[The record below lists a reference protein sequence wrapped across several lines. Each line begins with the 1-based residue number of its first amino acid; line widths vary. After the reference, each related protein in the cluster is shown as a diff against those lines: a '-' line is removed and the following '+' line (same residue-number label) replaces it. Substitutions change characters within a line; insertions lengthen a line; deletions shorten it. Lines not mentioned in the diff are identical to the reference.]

1 MDETLQFL
9 VLSGASAL
17 LLSSWI
23 VKNRINSA
31 SRAGAEAFYWISITL
46 SMTAFLWISLDA
58 LGLLPANTTSSWWFR
73 ILIYRLWLVIGT
85 AVSCATLLILNSSL
99 TPRIAVAS
107 NATHT
112 FLTSPYVLK
121 GISLSVSI
129 SFFGTEIGKLT
140 HDAEMRQFFLQSG
153 YPSWFL
159 YFTITAE
166 IVGAVGLLLPR
177 TATPAAL
184 SLLAI
189 MIGAMGT
196 HVHNRD
202 PFSDSLEALHLLVLL
217 LCILV
222 IRLLPVR
229 HHEEMASHPS

>member
-9 VLSGASAL
+9 VLSGTSAL

-99 TPRIAVAS
+99 TSRIAVAS
-107 NATHT
+107 NATPRPIRN
-112 FLTSPYVLK
+112 LMMPL
-121 GISLSVSI
+121 
-129 SFFGTEIGKLT
+129 E
-140 HDAEMRQFFLQSG
+140 
-153 YPSWFL
+153 
-159 YFTITAE
+159 
-166 IVGAVGLLLPR
+166 GA
-177 TATPAAL
+177 
-184 SLLAI
+184 
-189 MIGAMGT
+189 
-196 HVHNRD
+196 
-202 PFSDSLEALHLLVLL
+202 
-217 LCILV
+217 
-222 IRLLPVR
+222 LLPVLR
-229 HHEEMASHPS
+229 FRRSGSVYATRQNLLGAAPSQDTG